1 MPVELYPGFG
11 YETPSP
17 TPCIIPCLPTLCCMR
32 NVTGCCKQNAAYK
45 LTLLPMQQVASLKR
59 EEEKKKKA
67 KAKKDRSKAKKEKA
81 TLDAAEKNEAASRAA
96 ERTRAAAAATAA
108 AAIPSGAEPSA
119 DELNVSSPTYSV
131 RPENSGSTFT
141 LNPQIVN

>member
-1 MPVELYPGFG
+1 
-11 YETPSP
+11 
-17 TPCIIPCLPTLCCMR
+17 MR
-32 NVTGCCKQNAAYK
+32 NVIECCKQNVAFK
-45 LTLLPMQQVASLKR
+45 LTLLRMQQVASLKR

-96 ERTRAAAAATAA
+96 ERTRAAAAAAAA
-108 AAIPSGAEPSA
+108 AAITSGAGTSA
-119 DELNVSSPTYSV
+119 DELDVSLPTYSV

-141 LNPQIVN
+141 LNPQTVN